1 MNKAITSFRFILLI
15 IITIVSVDKLFADE
29 IHIPVDYPTIQQG
42 INAAAN
48 GDSVIVA
55 PGMWYEHLTIAGK
68 NIILGSW
75 FLTTG
80 DTAYIRETNLNGSNT
95 GRVITVSDA
104 GAGTRISGFTIRNGR
119 SADGAAIR
127 TTNSNLQIDHVDI
140 LNNTAECDSIQYSTG
155 GGIACHESTLI
166 LSDFT
171 FSNNRALC
179 SVLPESPLGGAL
191 YGRYSELHLIRGKF
205 QYNNGD
211 LGGGACLTSC
221 NTVIQQVEFIS
232 NEASWFGGGICVLGG
247 ELSIVESTLR
257 ENQGGGGIFSSYEG
271 SLDIQNCLFADNERW
286 SVQNWDYMVLTITNS
301 TFTGK
306 GSYDHLLISAV
317 ETRILNSVFWGQG
330 DAELHFSGGGPKDL
344 YLINSLLKNGAS
356 GITGNVIQH
365 ITGPLLSE
373 NPLFADTISYRLSDN
388 SPCIGAGLDSLDSY
402 PNISAPDIDLYL
414 NPRPNPAGSPPDL
427 GAIEHELGS
436 PLTGVVLP
444 ESDKS
449 AISVY
454 QYERGLF
461 RIKGSEIQTIA
472 VYSTTG
478 KLVYFSDNLNAG
490 QAEVNLQTNPGGIYL
505 FSIVLNNN
513 RKVVRKAVV
522 F

>member
-1 MNKAITSFRFILLI
+1 MNKAITSFIFILLI
-15 IITIVSVDKLFADE
+15 IITTVSGDKLFAEE

-104 GAGTRISGFTIRNGR
+104 GAGTRISGFTARNGS
-119 SADGAAIR
+119 SADGGAIHVV
-127 TTNSNLQIDHVDI
+127 NSNLQIDHVEI
-140 LNNTAECDSIQYSTG
+140 LNNTSECGSIQHSYG
-155 GGIACHESTLI
+155 GGIACHESTLL

-179 SVLPESPLGGAL
+179 STLPETPLGGAL
-191 YGRYSELHLIRGKF
+191 YAGYSELHLFRGKF
-205 QYNNGD
+205 QNNYGD
-211 LGGGACLTSC
+211 LGGGACLSNC
-221 NTVIQQVEFIS
+221 NTLIQQVEFKS
-232 NEASWFGGGICVLGG
+232 NEVSWFGGGICVLGG

-257 ENQGGGGIFSSYEG
+257 ENQGGGGVFSTYEG
-271 SLDIQNCLFADNERW
+271 SLDIQNCLFADNERC
-286 SVQNWDYMVLTITNS
+286 SVQNWDMVLTITNS

-306 GSYDHLLISAV
+306 GSYDHLLIDLA
-317 ETRILNSVFWGQG
+317 ETRIINSVFWGQA
-330 DAELHFSGGGPKDL
+330 DAELHFSGGQPSDL
-344 YLINSLLKNGAS
+344 YLINSLVKNGAS
-356 GITGNVIQH
+356 GITGNVIKH

-373 NPLFADTISYRLSDN
+373 NPLFADTISYQLSDN

-436 PLTGVVLP
+436 PVTGIYLP
-444 ESDKS
+444 ESDES
-449 AISVY
+449 TISIY

-461 RIKGSEIQTIA
+461 RIKGIDIETIA
-472 VYSTTG
+472 VYSSSG
-478 KLVYFSDNLNAG
+478 KMVYFSDNLNAG
-490 QAEVNLQTNPGGIYL
+490 QVEVKLQTSPGGIYL
-505 FSIVLNNN
+505 FSILLNNHQRVV
-513 RKVVRKAVV
+513 RKVVV